1 MPATEPCCPFLE
13 HAPSVYT
20 TSSLAA
26 EMDGADVVPD
36 GPATTRD
43 PAIKGPEAG
52 CNLGSDWTVGVG
64 LTIDDDEES
73 RTCPLGCEAITALA

>member
-1 MPATEPCCPFLE
+1 MPATDPYCPFLE

-26 EMDGADVVPD
+26 DIDDPDVAPD

-43 PAIKGPEAG
+43 LAFEGPEAG
-52 CNLGSDWTVGVG
+52 CNLESDWTVGADLAV
-64 LTIDDDEES
+64 DDDEDS
-73 RTCPLGCEAITALA
+73 RTCPLGCDKITALA